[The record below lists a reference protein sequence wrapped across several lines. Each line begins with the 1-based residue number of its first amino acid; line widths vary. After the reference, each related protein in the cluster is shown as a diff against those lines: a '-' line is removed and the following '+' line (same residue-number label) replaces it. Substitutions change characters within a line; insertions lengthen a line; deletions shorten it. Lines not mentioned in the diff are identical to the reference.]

1 MGILY
6 TPTQVHTVI
15 YMQTSTHRHT
25 LRDTHTRTPPK
36 TGSKLHKAQFP
47 KEQKCTIP
55 STEASIGLIQTL
67 TVKLLLS
74 PVPHLPPLGMKDGF
88 FFLYSEYRF
97 KKQTPLHLKAGYT
110 SRDAH
115 IGQDFIVNFL
125 LVELEKNMI

>member
-1 MGILY
+1 MY
-6 TPTQVHTVI
+6 TPSFT
-15 YMQTSTHRHT
+15 YRHPPT
-25 LRDTHTRTPPK
+25 DTHSETHTHTHTPPK
-36 TGSKLHKAQFP
+36 TGSKLHKAQSP
-47 KEQKCTIP
+47 EEQKCTIP

-74 PVPHLPPLGMKDGF
+74 PVPCLPPLGMKDGF

-115 IGQDFIVNFL
+115 IDQHFIVNFL